1 VDADDMDE
9 NVDEDSILRSFE
21 SFRVV
26 ESWDVLASTVIIW
39 WSAVLID
46 WEEQVISLHDIFTNM
61 SFVLLLKEDRTNE

>member
-1 VDADDMDE
+1 MDE

-26 ESWDVLASTVIIW
+26 ESWDVLASIVIIW